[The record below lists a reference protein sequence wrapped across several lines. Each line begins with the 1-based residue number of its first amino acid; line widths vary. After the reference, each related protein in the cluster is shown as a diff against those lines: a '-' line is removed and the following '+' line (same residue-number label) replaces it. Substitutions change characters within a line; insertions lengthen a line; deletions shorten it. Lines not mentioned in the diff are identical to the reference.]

1 MRALRLIGPVGYLAV
16 HLEILVL
23 CMVLLGAFGVQ
34 FIEGALPCPLCVLQ
48 RLGMMLAATGAAYI
62 LVKWQD
68 GELSPLDY
76 MTGHGMIIL
85 AALGGGCASVRHILL
100 HIMPDDPGYGDPVLG
115 LHLYSWALVFFVCLV
130 GSSAIC
136 LLFSDWFLEG
146 QARPGWWSRA
156 TLGLLAVLILANTA
170 NILLLQGFHFL
181 LPDDPSRYEL
191 LYDLG
196 IKKP

>member
-23 CMVLLGAFGVQ
+23 CSVLLGAFGVQ
-34 FIEGALPCPLCVLQ
+34 FLEGELPCPLCILQ
-48 RLGMMLAATGAAYI
+48 RLGMMLAATGAAYM
-62 LVKWQD
+62 LVKWKD

-85 AALGGGCASVRHILL
+85 GALGGSFVSIRQILL
-100 HIMPDDPGYGDPVLG
+100 HIMPGDAGYGDPVLG
-115 LHLYSWALVFFVCLV
+115 LHLYSWALVVFVCLI

-136 LLFSDWFLEG
+136 LLFGNWFLEG
-146 QARPGWWSRA
+146 RARPGWWSRA
-156 TLGLLAVLILANTA
+156 TLGLLALLILANTV
-170 NILLLQGFHFL
+170 NIFLEQGFHFL
-181 LPDDPSRYEL
+181 LPDDPARYEL

-196 IKKP
+196 IKK